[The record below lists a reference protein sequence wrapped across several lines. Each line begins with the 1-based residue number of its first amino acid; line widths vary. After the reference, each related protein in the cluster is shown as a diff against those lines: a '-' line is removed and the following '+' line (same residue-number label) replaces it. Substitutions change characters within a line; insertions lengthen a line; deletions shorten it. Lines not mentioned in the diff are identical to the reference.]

1 VTAVTHPNNTST
13 APVSIENVELKLE
26 VISLKAQLTRANA
39 LIKIYEEQIHLAKL
53 QKFAKRSEK
62 TQNLTL
68 PLFDEQEND
77 EVVETIEPL
86 DEEREQVTYS
96 RRKPKVGR
104 KLDTSKLPR
113 EQRIYDLPEAD
124 KICGCGNHL
133 EKMGQESSEQLEY
146 IPAVLKVIEHIK
158 IKYTCRHCE
167 TITSQSKP
175 ESPLPKSMASSS
187 LISDVIIK
195 KYDHHLPLYR
205 QSQIFA
211 QEGIDIPDNTL
222 GNWVMGAATVLEPL
236 GVALWQ
242 QLMKVHQLQADE
254 TTVKIL
260 KPEQKGYWWGYHSL
274 EENNRFIVFEFSLTR
289 GAVVANARLSGYSGI
304 LQTDG
309 YSGYNDL
316 RAKSNITAA
325 GCWDHARRKFTD
337 CIKVTGHDE
346 QSIAAKFLK
355 LINKLYK
362 IERDC
367 KAASSQQRLKTRQER
382 AKPIIESLLEQAK
395 KVNAPPKSA
404 LAKAITYIINQY
416 DDLSTYLS
424 YDIPISN
431 CLIENHIRP
440 FALGRKNWLFVGNEV
455 AANKSALLYSLIQ
468 TCKINHINPKQ
479 YLIFVLN
486 QVHAMRRGE
495 IDPVSLLPQFV
506 DPNLLSM

>member
-1 VTAVTHPNNTST
+1 MKG
-13 APVSIENVELKLE
+13 I
-26 VISLKAQLTRANA
+26 R
-39 LIKIYEEQIHLAKL
+39 
-53 QKFAKRSEK
+53 
-62 TQNLTL
+62 
-68 PLFDEQEND
+68 
-77 EVVETIEPL
+77 
-86 DEEREQVTYS
+86 
-96 RRKPKVGR
+96 
-104 KLDTSKLPR
+104 
-113 EQRIYDLPEAD
+113 
-124 KICGCGNHL
+124 
-133 EKMGQESSEQLEY
+133 
-146 IPAVLKVIEHIK
+146 
-158 IKYTCRHCE
+158 
-167 TITSQSKP
+167 
-175 ESPLPKSMASSS
+175 
-187 LISDVIIK
+187 
-195 KYDHHLPLYR
+195 
-205 QSQIFA
+205 
-211 QEGIDIPDNTL
+211 IDIPDNTL

-382 AKPIIESLLEQAK
+382 AKPIIESMLEQAK